1 MNKIAGLLVSVFL
14 VAVTLTWDA
23 PTTNT
28 DGSPLT
34 DLGGYKL
41 YCGSS
46 VGTYAPIRDV
56 GNVLEYP
63 ISNDLADGTHHC
75 VATAYDTS
83 GNESAY
89 STEVVFPLD
98 RVGPGAPVNLRLR
111 F

>member
-1 MNKIAGLLVSVFL
+1 MNKIAGLFL
-14 VAVTLTWDA
+14 TMFLAVITLSWQA
-23 PTTNT
+23 PTTNE

-34 DLGGYKL
+34 DLAGYKL
-41 YCGSS
+41 YCGPSM
-46 VGTYAPIRDV
+46 GNYLPIKDV

-63 ISNDLADGTHHC
+63 ISNDLQDGTHFC

-89 STEVVFPLD
+89 SNEVVFPLD
-98 RVGPGAPVNLRLR
+98 RRAPGAPINLRVA